1 MLLPKKTFLDLTQQL
16 ESEHRAKDF
25 AHRLLD
31 RAPIGLVALDASG
44 KPSYANQAASRML
57 GDRAAERA
65 KAALGQGRVD
75 DGERRLK
82 LVSAADD
89 AGGQVIAVSDTT
101 ASDALEAHN
110 NQLTQMLEQAPVNI
124 MTCNRDLRIVYMNQ
138 ATKDTLKRLE
148 HLLPVKVDTLI
159 GQSIDIFHKHP
170 EHQRRLL
177 ADPKNLPFKTTIR
190 LGDEQLGLFVTALTG
205 PDGSYTGTMLT
216 WSIVTEQKRQEA
228 EVARLMQMLD
238 NMPINVMMAEPED
251 LRLVYLNRTAIETFR
266 RLEAYLPVKADD
278 MLGKSIDVFHKN
290 PAHQRRI
297 LADPKN
303 LPFRARIKVG
313 PETLDLNASAVIS
326 TDGRYLGPMVSW
338 SVITDTVRLTG
349 RVEEVVGAVSAA
361 ATELQA
367 TAEGL
372 KTNAL
377 RTGEQANDVAAA
389 AEQSSANLQTVAA
402 ASEELSASIREIS
415 NQVAQASRVARSA
428 ADEASTS
435 NAAVTTLA
443 GTAEA
448 INEIVALIRNIAGQT
463 NLLALNATIEAARAG
478 EAGKGFAVV
487 ASEVKT
493 LANQTAKAT
502 EQISAQI
509 AAIQGQTREAVAAIG
524 RIGVTVDQ
532 INEISGSIAAAVEQ
546 QSASTAEI
554 SRNVQQAA
562 AGATQVTASIH
573 QVSDMARSTGDS
585 VGDLLGAADELTRQS
600 TELKGD
606 IATFVKSK

>member
-1 MLLPKKTFLDLTQQL
+1 MLLPKKTYLDLTQQL
-16 ESEHRAKDF
+16 ATEHREKDL
-25 AHRLLD
+25 ARRLLD
-31 RAPIGLVALDASG
+31 QAPIGLVALDASG
-44 KPSYANQAASRML
+44 KPAYVNQTVSRML
-57 GDRAAERA
+57 GEGAAERA
-65 KAALGQGRVD
+65 KAAVARGRLE
-75 DGERRLK
+75 DGERHLK
-82 LVSAADD
+82 VVSARDD
-89 AGGQVIAVSDTT
+89 AGGQMIAVSDTT

-110 NQLTQMLEQAPVNI
+110 GQLTQMLEQAPVNI

-148 HLLPVKVDTLI
+148 HLLPVKVDRLI

-190 LGDEQLGLFVTALTG
+190 LGEEQLGLYVTALTG
-205 PDGSYTGTMLT
+205 ADGSYTGTMLT
-216 WSIVTEQKRQEA
+216 WSVVTEQKRQEA

-251 LRLVYLNRTAIETFR
+251 LKLVYLNRTAIETFR
-266 RLEAYLPVKADD
+266 RLEAWLPVKADE

-290 PAHQRRI
+290 PTHQRRI

-313 PETLDLNASAVIS
+313 PETLDLNASAVIGA
-326 TDGRYLGPMVSW
+326 DGRYLGPMVSW
-338 SVITDTVRLTG
+338 SVITDSVRLTG
-349 RVEEVVGAVSAA
+349 RVQEVASAVSAA
-361 ATELQA
+361 ATELHA
-367 TAEGL
+367 TAAGL
-372 KTNAL
+372 KDNAT
-377 RTGEQANDVAAA
+377 RTESQANEVAAA

-415 NQVAQASRVARSA
+415 HQVAQASQVARTA
-428 ADEASTS
+428 AAEAGATDT
-435 NAAVTTLA
+435 AVTTLA
-443 GTAEA
+443 GTAET
-448 INEIVALIRNIAGQT
+448 INDIVALIRNIAGQT

-509 AAIQGQTREAVAAIG
+509 AAIQSQTKEAVAAIG
-524 RIGVTVDQ
+524 RIGATVDQ
-532 INEISGSIAAAVEQ
+532 INEISGSIAAAVEE

-562 AGATQVTASIH
+562 AGATQVTSSIH
-573 QVSDMARSTGDS
+573 QVSAMAQSTGS
-585 VGDLLGAADELTRQS
+585 AVGDLLGAADELNRQS
-600 TELKGD
+600 TGLKGD
-606 IATFVKSK
+606 IAEFIKAK